1 MAAKKPSRWQRP
13 PENGKPIETE
23 SRPGGYQTLSLY
35 IVVKVRSETER
46 NSFFPLQLPSIVLFL
61 NFIIIV

>member
-1 MAAKKPSRWQRP
+1 MANPLRQKA
-13 PENGKPIETE
+13 G
-23 SRPGGYQTLSLY
+23 PGGYQTLSLY